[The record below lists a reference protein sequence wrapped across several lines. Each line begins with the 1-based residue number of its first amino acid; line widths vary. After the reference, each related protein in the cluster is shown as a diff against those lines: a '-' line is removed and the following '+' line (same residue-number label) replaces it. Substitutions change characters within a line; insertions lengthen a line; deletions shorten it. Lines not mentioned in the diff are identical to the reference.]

1 MVFLP
6 CTARFPLG
14 SCCTTCTAILSP
26 NFIALAPV
34 AELDTSFEPPN
45 PSEPFSDNPN
55 HLLIKDVKVSSVV
68 EDFSEE
74 NRALV
79 FKTERSSE
87 VYIVLPC
94 GRRPSIRCGNGDY
107 FEWDGFRLIKKV
119 DCEISRQA
127 G

>member
-1 MVFLP
+1 MLKYKFKDK
-6 CTARFPLG
+6 
-14 SCCTTCTAILSP
+14 AIR
-26 NFIALAPV
+26 I
-34 AELDTSFEPPN
+34 
-45 PSEPFSDNPN
+45 SDDAAYWVDKGYPKE
-55 HLLIKDVKVSSVV
+55 IPIEA
-68 EDFSEE
+68 EDFSGE

-119 DCEISRQA
+119 DCENL
-127 G
+127 